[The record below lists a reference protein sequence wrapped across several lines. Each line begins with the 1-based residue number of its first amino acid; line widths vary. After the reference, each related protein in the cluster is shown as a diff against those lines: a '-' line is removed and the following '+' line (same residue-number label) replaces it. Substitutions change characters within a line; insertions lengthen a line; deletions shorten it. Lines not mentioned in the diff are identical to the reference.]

1 MNKLRKKFLE
11 IEKEMNNVYFERKD
25 VIRGLLVGLLA
36 RQHVLLLGPPGTAKS
51 EIVEDVCSRLGGSY
65 FRWLVTRF
73 SVPEELFGPV
83 SLKALE
89 QDCYKRITS
98 SKLPEANVVFLDE
111 VFKGSS
117 SILNTLLTC
126 MNERMF
132 FNDGAPVTV
141 PLEMLVGAS
150 NELPEDAQE
159 LGAIWDRFLLRYV
172 VSYIKDKR
180 LFENLLSTKSSVT
193 ARTTIAMTELA
204 DAQSDVGAVDTHK
217 VISFITAVRDKMNS
231 LNISVSDRRWRQLLS
246 VIKAHAWLEGR
257 TEAADDDLVV
267 LAASLWQ
274 EPGQI
279 TQVRQAILEL
289 VNPLNMEAQDLID
302 QAMEIYQDAMLVPVE
317 KRSNAGVEANQKL
330 VFLQKKLKGLSQQA
344 SEKGKSAD
352 QIDEALEKVEE
363 LNRGVVMT
371 CMGIKI

>member
-1 MNKLRKKFLE
+1 MRAKFLS
-11 IEKEMNNVYFERKD
+11 IEKEMNTDYFERKD
-25 VIRGLLVGLLA
+25 VVRGLLVGLLA

-51 EIVEDVCSRLGGSY
+51 EIVEDICGRLGGSY

-73 SVPEELFGPV
+73 TVPEELFGPV
-83 SLKALE
+83 SLRALE

-98 SKLPEANVVFLDE
+98 SKLPEANVAFLDE

-126 MNERMF
+126 MNERLF
-132 FNDGAPVTV
+132 FNNGAPVTV
-141 PLEMLVGAS
+141 PLETLVGAS

-159 LGAIWDRFLLRYV
+159 LQAIWDRFLLRYV

-180 LFENLLSTKSSVT
+180 LFENLLSKKNSAGSK
-193 ARTTIAMTELA
+193 TTITLTELA
-204 DAQSDVGAVDTHK
+204 AAQSEVDAVDTHK
-217 VISFITAVRDKMNS
+217 VVSFLTALRDKMNA
-231 LNISVSDRRWRQLLS
+231 LNISVSDRRWLQLLS

-279 TQVRQAILEL
+279 VQVRQVILEL
-289 VNPLNMEAQDLID
+289 VNPLNMEAQDLLD
-302 QAMEIYQDAMLVPVE
+302 QALEVYQNALQAPDD

-330 VFLQKKLKGLSQQA
+330 VFLQNKLKVLVKAA
-344 SEKGKSAD
+344 SEKGKNTD
-352 QIDEALEKVEE
+352 RIEEALEKAEE
-363 LNRGVVMT
+363 LNKEVVMT
-371 CMGIKI
+371 CMGIKL